1 MAQLS
6 THINDKEAPV
16 NNAGVLN
23 DPHFSYF
30 LIALLQTLAG
40 PYPEQKKK
48 ELINLGIN
56 HLHFFF

>member
-48 ELINLGIN
+48 S
-56 HLHFFF
+56 